1 MGTIDTTV
9 RTITCNGPAC
19 EKTATFTQQTQQDVI
34 DQNPWLKTDRHVA
47 TFDGRSLGYCSDVCE
62 VEGVKSGVHAPPEKK
77 VIQMPTGDAMA
88 AIRAA
93 AAQQAADIEGT
104 KALKEGRAPSGGIV
118 QGS

>member
-1 MGTIDTTV
+1 MATVDTIV

-19 EKTATFTQQTQQDVI
+19 EKTATFTQQNQQETI
-34 DQNPWLKTDRHVA
+34 DQNLWLKTYRNVT

-62 VEGVKSGVHAPPEKK
+62 VEGIKAGTHVPPQQK

-93 AAQQAADIEGT
+93 AAQSAANAEGT
-104 KALKEGRAPSGGIV
+104 RALKEGGIPAGGIV